1 MKLMSLSK
9 KILPLTIMAIVM
21 WVGPAS
27 AERLSVA
34 GEVANVRSG
43 PGTDHEILW
52 SVGKYYPVDVIKK
65 SGSWYQISDFEGDI
79 GWIHESLLKD
89 TPAVVVKDSLVNV
102 RQGPGTNFK
111 VLFQAE
117 KGVSL
122 KCLEEKKEWLKVK
135 HADGEEGWIYK
146 GLVWGP

>member
-1 MKLMSLSK
+1 MSSSR
-9 KILPLTIMAIVM
+9 KIVPLILITMVM

-27 AERLSVA
+27 AKRLSVA

-65 SGSWYQISDFEGDI
+65 SGSWYQISDFEGDR
-79 GWIHESLLKD
+79 GWMHESLLRD
-89 TPAVVVKDSLVNV
+89 IPAVVVKESLVNV

-117 KGVSL
+117 KGVSME
-122 KCLEEKKEWLKVK
+122 CLREEKGWLKVK
-135 HADGEEGWIYK
+135 HADGEEGWIHK
-146 GLVWGP
+146 DLVWGP